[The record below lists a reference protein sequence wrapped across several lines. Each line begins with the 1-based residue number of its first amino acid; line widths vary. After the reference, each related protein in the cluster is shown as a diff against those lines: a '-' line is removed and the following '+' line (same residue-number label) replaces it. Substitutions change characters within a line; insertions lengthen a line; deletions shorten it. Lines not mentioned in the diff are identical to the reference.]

1 MAIPLATTIVA
12 FLLGWQASVYGA
24 SEGIPF
30 LGPVVVAVL
39 LIVTAFTWTHPLQQL
54 RIVCTFGVVGTVAE
68 SVMIRAGIYVP
79 VESFQ
84 SQLLC
89 PLWITAIWVQAGLAA
104 ATLARWTPNRLLLLA
119 ALLGAGGAAIGY
131 PLAAWL
137 GAIRPLV
144 SPLVAVP
151 IWTLSGAVLAPILL
165 RISIKQN
172 GEMTKP

>member
-24 SEGIPF
+24 SQGIPF

-54 RIVCTFGVVGTVAE
+54 RIVCTFGVVGTVVE

-104 ATLARWTPNRLLLLA
+104 ATLARWTPNRLLVPTI
-119 ALLGAGGAAIGY
+119 LGAGGAAIGY

-137 GAIRPLV
+137 GAIHLLV
-144 SPLVAVP
+144 SPLMAIS
-151 IWTLSGAVLAPILL
+151 IWTLSGAALVPILL
-165 RISIKQN
+165 RVSTKQN
-172 GEMTKP
+172 GQVIKP